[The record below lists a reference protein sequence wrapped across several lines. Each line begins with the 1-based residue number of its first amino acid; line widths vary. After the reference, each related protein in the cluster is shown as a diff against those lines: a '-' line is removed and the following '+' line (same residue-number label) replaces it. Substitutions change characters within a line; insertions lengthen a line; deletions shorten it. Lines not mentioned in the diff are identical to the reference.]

1 MKTRKISYFEW
12 ISAEEMHEQSKDWFM
27 QLNFIRDEQRF
38 FQDLIKNHTLDIL
51 DEKLFDESK
60 KVVALLSEMEKSLIP
75 LFKEVQKHKNQLE
88 IMVDDVD
95 QPEMEKAYQKSHQNI
110 SKKMGS
116 YVVRYRSLKE
126 KIFSLLKTVLKKRK
140 RRRLLN

>member
-60 KVVALLSEMEKSLIP
+60 KVVALLSEMER
-75 LFKEVQKHKNQLE
+75 
-88 IMVDDVD
+88 
-95 QPEMEKAYQKSHQNI
+95 A
-110 SKKMGS
+110 
-116 YVVRYRSLKE
+116 
-126 KIFSLLKTVLKKRK
+126 
-140 RRRLLN
+140 

>member
-1 MKTRKISYFEW
+1 MDQRR
-12 ISAEEMHEQSKDWFM
+12 
-27 QLNFIRDEQRF
+27 RDART
-38 FQDLIKNHTLDIL
+38 IKRLVYAVELDIL

>member
-1 MKTRKISYFEW
+1 MKTSKISYFEW

-51 DEKLFDESK
+51 DEKLFGESK
-60 KVVALLSEMEKSLIP
+60 EVVELLAGMEKSLIP

-95 QPEMEKAYQKSHQNI
+95 QPEMEKAYQKSHQRL

-116 YVVRYRSLKE
+116 YVLKYRSLKE